1 MRNVWR
7 GLVIGGL
14 TGSLVGALM
23 DALRRENLE
32 HMASKARDLGDLAA
46 MRARATGG
54 AVVDRVRESDLRA
67 VVDRVRESEL
77 LERVEHVRGRGEEIA
92 NGRR

>member
-32 HMASKARDLGDLAA
+32 HVASKAREFGDAA
-46 MRARATGG
+46 AVRARTTGG
-54 AVVDRVRESDLRA
+54 AVADRVRESDLRE
-67 VVDRVRESEL
+67 RIGHVRE
-77 LERVEHVRGRGEEIA
+77 RGEEFA
-92 NGRR
+92 NGHR

>member
-7 GLVIGGL
+7 GLVVGGL
-14 TGSLVGALM
+14 TGSLVGVVM

-32 HMASKARDLGDLAA
+32 HVAGKARDLGDAA
-46 MRARATGG
+46 AVRARTTGH
-54 AVVDRVRESDLRA
+54 AVADRVRESDLR
-67 VVDRVRESEL
+67 
-77 LERVEHVRGRGEEIA
+77 ERVEHVRERGEEIA

>member
-14 TGSLVGALM
+14 TGALVGAVM

-32 HMASKARDLGDLAA
+32 RLANRARDLGDAAA
-46 MRARATGG
+46 MRARSTGG
-54 AVVDRVRESDLRA
+54 AVAERVREADLR
-67 VVDRVRESEL
+67 
-77 LERVEHVRGRGEEIA
+77 ERIEHVMERGDEVA

>member
-32 HMASKARDLGDLAA
+32 HVASKARDLGDLAA
-46 MRARATGG
+46 VRARATGG
-54 AVVDRVRESDLRA
+54 AVVERVRESDLR
-67 VVDRVRESEL
+67 
-77 LERVEHVRGRGEEIA
+77 ERVEHVRARGEEFA
-92 NGRR
+92 NGHR

>member
-23 DALRRENLE
+23 DLLRRENLE
-32 HMASKARDLGDLAA
+32 CVAGKARDLGDAA
-46 MRARATGG
+46 AVRARSTGATV
-54 AVVDRVRESDLRA
+54 ADRVRESDLR
-67 VVDRVRESEL
+67 
-77 LERVEHVRGRGEEIA
+77 ERIEHVRERGDEVT